1 MAAIPEPGAPPGLIG
16 RREVLA
22 VLRAAVEDAAAGR
35 GRVVL
40 LTGEPGIGKT
50 AVAAGAA
57 QAARQVGALV
67 LWAACWQDEG
77 TPGYW
82 PWVQVARR
90 LPSAAAAAGG
100 GRSPALARLL
110 HGAAAPEP
118 SELPSEAS
126 PEAARFQLFDEL
138 TSALLA
144 AAEARPVVVVLDD
157 LQWADGASL
166 LLLGFLARRLRD
178 ARLLVIG
185 SCRDAELEP
194 GDRAA
199 SLLEAVAAAGT
210 VLPLAPLTAGEVE
223 AMMAGVLGE
232 PPAPGLAA
240 EVHRRSGGN
249 PFFVQELA

>member
-1 MAAIPEPGAPPGLIG
+1 MATTPEPGARPGLIG

-50 AVAAGAA
+50 AVAAVAA
-57 QAARQVGALV
+57 EAARELGALV

-77 TPGYW
+77 APGYW

-90 LPSAAAAAGG
+90 LPSTTAAPAGG
-100 GRSPALARLL
+100 WPALARLL
-110 HGAAAPEP
+110 HGAGTPER
-118 SELPSEAS
+118 SELESEAS

-178 ARLLVIG
+178 ARLLVVG
-185 SCRDAELEP
+185 TCRDAELEP

-199 SLLEAVAAAGT
+199 SLLAAVAAAGT
-210 VLPLAPLTAGEVE
+210 VLPLAPLT
-223 AMMAGVLGE
+223 
-232 PPAPGLAA
+232 PP
-240 EVHRRSGGN
+240 RSMR
-249 PFFVQELA
+249 